1 MKRESQNHFNAEIC
15 NCGMEAIYLGHLLTH
30 SSSTHSDSVVLNSDS
45 GMDIFVKHH
54 DDAIACGSWTT
65 LVEKHVEKCLLNKYK
80 RSPHSCSESLPQNK

>member
-15 NCGMEAIYLGHLLTH
+15 NSGMEATYLGHLLTH
-30 SSSTHSDSVVLNSDS
+30 SNSTHSDSVVLNSDS
-45 GMDIFVKHH
+45 GMDISVKHH

-65 LVEKHVEKCLLNKYK
+65 LVEKQVEKCLLNKYK